1 MTAPPWGA
9 RGVGSARGARVRGVR
24 GAEVE
29 LLNHFLDAR
38 DSGHISEEERAQ
50 LSHNAK
56 QAIKAETV

>member
-1 MTAPPWGA
+1 
-9 RGVGSARGARVRGVR
+9 VR

-56 QAIKAETV
+56 PAIKAETV

>member
-1 MTAPPWGA
+1 MTAPPWGAWGA
-9 RGVGSARGARVRGVR
+9 RGVGSARGARVR

-56 QAIKAETV
+56 PAIKAETV